1 MALSITI
8 VSYLSSFPWVCVDD
22 SLLAPGKERGFGVL
36 SNSDSR
42 RISFNTR
49 HAVIPTERVSLI
61 FNDTLHLSGL
71 VKCVLP
77 PALPL

>member
-8 VSYLSSFPWVCVDD
+8 VSYLSSFPWVCVGD
-22 SLLAPGKERGFGVL
+22 SDLLLASGKERGFGVL

-49 HAVIPTERVSLI
+49 HAVIPTEV
-61 FNDTLHLSGL
+61 NH
-71 VKCVLP
+71 KCL
-77 PALPL
+77 